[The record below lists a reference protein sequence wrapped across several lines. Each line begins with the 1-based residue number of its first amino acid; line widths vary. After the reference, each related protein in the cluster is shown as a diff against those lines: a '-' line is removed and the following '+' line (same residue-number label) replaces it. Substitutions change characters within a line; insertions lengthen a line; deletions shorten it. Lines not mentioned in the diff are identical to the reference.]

1 MQADESVFLRRFRL
15 SYSGINCAA
24 DAVRIMKDVI
34 VIGAGA
40 SGLMA
45 AYAAA
50 KNGNKVT
57 VIEKNEKAG
66 KKIYITGK
74 GRCNITNDIAP
85 EDFLPNV
92 VTNRKFLTG
101 CIYRFPPQ
109 RLMRFFED
117 GGLKL
122 KTERGGRVF
131 PLSDKA
137 SDVTACLLRYCE
149 SVGVVFH
156 FNEIVERID
165 VSDSTL
171 SGIITNKSRDMP
183 DAAIVC
189 TGGVSYPATGST
201 GDGIRFAKE
210 LGLNT
215 TALKP
220 ALCGIVCR
228 APWLK
233 ELQGLSLKNVRVS
246 ACKGGRCVSS
256 FFGEMLFTHFGIS
269 GPTVLSMSSEINRC
283 DVAELLVS
291 IDLKPA
297 LDEQTLDK
305 RVLRDFEKYSNKQ
318 LRNALVE
325 LLPKKLIL
333 PVIAESGCNADMPV
347 HSVTRAQREKLVK
360 TLKCF
365 SLQAVSLR
373 PIEEGIVTSGG
384 IDVSEIDP
392 RTMRCKKIGGL
403 YFCGEALDVDA
414 YTGGFNLQIA
424 FSTGFAAGE
433 SIR

>member
-1 MQADESVFLRRFRL
+1 M
-15 SYSGINCAA
+15 
-24 DAVRIMKDVI
+24 
-34 VIGAGA
+34 
-40 SGLMA
+40 MA
-45 AYAAA
+45 AVSAAQ
-50 KNGNKVT
+50 NGNNVELF
-57 VIEKNEKAG
+57 EKNEKLG
-66 KKIYITGK
+66 KKLFITGK
-74 GRCNITNDIAP
+74 GRCNITNAAEL
-85 EDFLPNV
+85 EDFFPA
-92 VTNRKFLTG
+92 VTSNPKFLYSAFYTFTNEQV
-101 CIYRFPPQ
+101 IS
-109 RLMRFFED
+109 FFEEL
-117 GGLKL
+117 GV
-122 KTERGGRVF
+122 KTKVERGGRVF
-131 PLSDKA
+131 PVSDHS
-137 SDVTACLLRYCE
+137 SDVIQALKKEMARLNVKINLNTEVKELVL
-149 SVGVVFH
+149 
-156 FNEIVERID
+156 NEDDTGRTVKGLVLSSGRKVCGDAVIV
-165 VSDSTL
+165 
-171 SGIITNKSRDMP
+171 
-183 DAAIVC
+183 A

-392 RTMRCKKIGGL
+392 RTMRCRKIGGL